1 MGGDEERMESD
12 ESEEWLNT
20 IDRGGLCR
28 VSDQTY
34 SLFYAVEDVV
44 RKHFTQVKAHQLTD
58 VNKPT
63 LIKAVEENEEV
74 LFQWCIL
81 TADTSNEN
89 AMLLLHM
96 ITEFYIT
103 IRGFSFAA
111 SCVELYKHSAKRTLQ
126 KGKGV
131 RKEQKCNLHHNYIA
145 IYIVNTLNMGLI
157 ACTFL

>member
-1 MGGDEERMESD
+1 MFVVNLERKLKTASLENKDNLVLCLLGMSGDEERVESH
-12 ESEEWLNT
+12 ESEEWLNS

-44 RKHFTQVKAHQLTD
+44 RKHFTQEKAHHLTD
-58 VNKPT
+58 VNKHT

-81 TADTSNEN
+81 TADTSNED

-96 ITEFYIT
+96 ITELYIT
-103 IRGFSFAA
+103 IRTDSDGAD
-111 SCVELYKHSAKRTLQ
+111 K
-126 KGKGV
+126 
-131 RKEQKCNLHHNYIA
+131 
-145 IYIVNTLNMGLI
+145 
-157 ACTFL
+157 